1 MFKRFI
7 SIVLITVMVIPL
19 FLGFSL
25 TESFATETTFGN
37 PNIYEGMTHNR
48 DDAYITANYGHRL
61 GINPVRSVQ
70 GISRQVNLEILLE
83 DGRVTYGCPVGMLN
97 RELNDFKEVANGYFR
112 HNGKEGEFRF
122 IGFDAIGGRTTN
134 ANFPADAIDKSR
146 GFSERLWIYR
156 PWVNAKRLAGNRD
169 PSFFYQEGIEAL
181 QVRPGI
187 NRDILR
193 SQTKQ
198 WINAIV
204 SEGTG
209 DFGQGT
215 ARMPITTGPSDQP
228 YEHLHVSHAP
238 TSYHGGTG
246 SLHH

>member
-25 TESFATETTFGN
+25 TESFATTTFGSS
-37 PNIYEGMTHNR
+37 NIYEGMTHNR
-48 DDAYITANYGHRL
+48 DDAYIMANYGHRL
-61 GINPVRSVQ
+61 GVNPVRSVQ

-83 DGRVTYGCPVGMLN
+83 DGRVTYGCPVGMMNQDLN
-97 RELNDFKEVANGYFR
+97 NFKEVPNGYFR

-156 PWVNAKRLAGNRD
+156 PWVNAKRLAVVDTR
-169 PSFFYQEGIEAL
+169 PSFFYQEGIEREIDL
-181 QVRPGI
+181 GRHTSTLL
-187 NRDILR
+187 N
-193 SQTKQ
+193 QTKQ